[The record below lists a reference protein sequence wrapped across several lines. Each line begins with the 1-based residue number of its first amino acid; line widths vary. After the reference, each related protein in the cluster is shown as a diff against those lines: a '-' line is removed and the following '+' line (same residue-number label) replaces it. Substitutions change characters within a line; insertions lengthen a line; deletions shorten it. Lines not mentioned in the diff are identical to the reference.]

1 MRKDPSDVTREL
13 KLALIVGFALVLT
26 VAILVSDHLSK
37 ARTANLATIG
47 GTTKVVAKVPD
58 SPIRSLD
65 ELLPSQLPA
74 AVEVTTPVAS
84 ASEPVV
90 APQDAGV
97 QITPPVVIGQQQVG
111 TGRET
116 KFGPGRT
123 EGSGSLSNSIR
134 EHADLT
140 ASGPATLGSSM
151 TPQGST
157 PQDIAIKEIKKAEA
171 GKSAPLAGE
180 KTHKVADGDSLF
192 AISKKYYGD
201 GMLYKKL
208 AAANKISET
217 NGLKVGSTIAIPSKE
232 SLTGKPEIVKP
243 AAKVD
248 PKLAAKSPTTP
259 SKSEVKPEPKA
270 LKVEN
275 SKNLSYQVRPGDT
288 LTNIARLQLGSAA
301 RSTEIASLNKMDPD
315 DDLLAGAIL
324 KLPSR

>member
-37 ARTANLATIG
+37 ARSANLATIG

-84 ASEPVV
+84 ASEPV
-90 APQDAGV
+90 ATQDAGV

-123 EGSGSLSNSIR
+123 ESSGSLSSSIR
-134 EHADLT
+134 EHADLSAT
-140 ASGPATLGSSM
+140 GPTLGSSM
-151 TPQGST
+151 TPPGST
-157 PQDIAIKEIKKAEA
+157 PQDIAIKEIKKSEA

-232 SLTGKPEIVKP
+232 SLTGKPEIAKP
-243 AAKVD
+243 DA
-248 PKLAAKSPTTP
+248 KLAAKPTTT
-259 SKSEVKPEPKA
+259 STKVESKPEPKT

-288 LTNIARLQLGSAA
+288 LTNIARHQLGSAA
-301 RSTEIASLNKMDPD
+301 RSGEIASLNRMDPD